1 LDVEF
6 KLDFDIE
13 PWSKLDYRKKHLALG
28 SCFAENIGRKLMTH
42 RFDVLSNPF
51 GTLYNPL
58 SIARVLNTALDGKL
72 DPNRLFESNN
82 RWFSW
87 DAASKVN
94 ASDQPKLLEILEG
107 KFNKTHQYVSN
118 AQSVI
123 ITFGSSW
130 VYELNGELVANCH
143 KQPANM
149 FGKRLLGVQ
158 EVVEEWSAIVEKLP
172 NTEFVFTVSP
182 VRYTR
187 DGLHESNVGK
197 AVLHQAIHELVG
209 THSNAVYFPAYE
221 IVVDELR
228 DYRFFDRDLV
238 HPNELAIDY
247 VWGKF
252 KAAMLNADSLKMVKD
267 YTNLLRM
274 VDHRLLF
281 PDSPEAQKF
290 TQKLTTERQLFEARY
305 FGKEDITV
313 SI

>member
-1 LDVEF
+1 
-6 KLDFDIE
+6 
-13 PWSKLDYRKKHLALG
+13 
-28 SCFAENIGRKLMTH
+28 MTH

-58 SIARVLNTALDGKL
+58 SIARVLTSALDGQL
-72 DPNRLFESNN
+72 DPDRLFESNN

-94 ASDQPKLLEILEG
+94 ALGQPALVKILEG
-107 KFNKTHQYVSN
+107 KFNKTNQYLSN

-130 VYELNGELVANCH
+130 VYELSGELVSNCH

-158 EVVEEWSAIVEKLP
+158 EVVAEWSALMEKLP

-187 DGLHESNVGK
+187 DGLHESNVSK
-197 AVLHQAIHELVG
+197 AILHQAIHELVG

-228 DYRFFDRDLV
+228 DYRFYDRDLV

-247 VWGKF
+247 VWDKF
-252 KAAMLNADSLKMVKD
+252 KAAMLNAESFKMVED

-274 VDHRLLF
+274 VDHKLF
-281 PDSPEAQKF
+281 FPGSPEAQKF
-290 TQKLTTERQLFEARY
+290 TQKLMSVRQSFEACY
-305 FGKEDITV
+305 FDKEDITA
-313 SI
+313 SS